1 MNLLENPFH
10 ILGASPRDD
19 RRRIVELAEE
29 RSLSLDPAVCA
40 QARADLTHPRNR
52 LVAEVA
58 WLPGLEPGHVAEIME
73 RIQRTPSEL
82 TWVPGHHVLA
92 KANMLASALNG
103 LGGARTSDSL
113 HLGILELAALT
124 DMFHAE
130 KVRALIN
137 KERALSGFPE
147 VLETSAVEEA
157 LAERRKHYRTAI
169 KNALDELP
177 PRALVGIV
185 TLVVVQGTS
194 FGTRNAPVLIDDV
207 VSTSE
212 VEAQRF
218 LDAEARNVEL
228 LVEAVRRGLEQK
240 RPLPL
245 IQRLLTR
252 IEEVVT
258 NWDGVAQPIQL
269 SALSRG
275 VDHDLSH
282 RVAVPVRSLAVEL
295 FNQYG
300 LIEESTYLTNLL
312 QSAFREV
319 PRVAEVTQTDA
330 QALEEIAQKRDAA
343 KEEWERDIF
352 YETMVGMPSP
362 RPFKMSSA
370 GIEWNGVRW
379 PLESITRVRWGG
391 VTDGATGESQFTIAL
406 GNEASLA
413 TLVTHSQVVYSAIT
427 QKLWRAVGN
436 RLLIEMLI
444 ALGQGKRLSFG
455 DAIVE
460 DHGIEFARHQY
471 QGDPARVRG
480 SWGQIHFESSNGNLL
495 LRHKQ
500 EYSAYAVLP
509 YLMVDNT
516 HVLDAAI
523 RNLLETKFPVL
534 MSDLLKD

>member
-29 RSLSLDPAVCA
+29 RSLSVDPAVCA

-58 WLPGLEPGHVAEIME
+58 WLPGLEPVRVAELME

-82 TWVPGHHVLA
+82 TWVPGEHALA

-113 HLGILELAALT
+113 HLGILELAALM

-130 KVRALIN
+130 KIRALIN
-137 KERALSGFPE
+137 TERALSGFPE

-194 FGTRNAPVLIDDV
+194 FGTLNAPALIDDLV
-207 VSTSE
+207 NTYE

-240 RPLPL
+240 RPLPRIKSL
-245 IQRLLTR
+245 LSRL
-252 IEEVVT
+252 EEVVT

-282 RVAVPVRSLAVEL
+282 RVASPVRSLAVDL
-295 FNQYG
+295 FNQHG

-312 QSAFREV
+312 QVAFREV
-319 PRVAEVTQTDA
+319 PRVAEVTKTDA
-330 QALEEIAQKRDAA
+330 EALEEITQKRDAA
-343 KEEWERDIF
+343 KQEWERDIS
-352 YETMVGMPSP
+352 YETQVGMPFP
-362 RPFKMSSA
+362 QPFKMSSA
-370 GIEWNGVRW
+370 GIEWNGIRW

-391 VTDGATGESQFTIAL
+391 VTNGATGESTFTIAF
-406 GNEASLA
+406 GNEASFA
-413 TLVTHSQVVYSAIT
+413 TIVTDNHVLSSAIT
-427 QKLWRAVGN
+427 KKLWRAVGN
-436 RLLIEMLI
+436 RLLLELI
-444 ALGQGKRLSFG
+444 TALGQGKRLSFG

-460 DHGIEFARHQY
+460 DHGIEFTRHQY
-471 QGDPARVRG
+471 EGDRTRVRG
-480 SWGQIHFESSNGNLL
+480 AWGQIHVESSNGNLL

-500 EYSAYAVLP
+500 DYSAYAVLP
-509 YLMVDNT
+509 YLSVDNT
-516 HVLDAAI
+516 QVLDIAI

-534 MSDLLKD
+534 MSDLLND